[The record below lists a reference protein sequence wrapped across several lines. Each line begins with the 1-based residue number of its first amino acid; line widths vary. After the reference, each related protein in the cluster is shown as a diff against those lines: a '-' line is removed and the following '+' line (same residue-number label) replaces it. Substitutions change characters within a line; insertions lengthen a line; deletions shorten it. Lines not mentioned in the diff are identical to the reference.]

1 MPLPSEPKVMGDT
14 VAAKEYG
21 ARVKPAA
28 LQKASSAKPSQP
40 AKSAK
45 PKKTMTPAVT
55 PAAPQT
61 TAAAKKPVKKTA
73 VKKTVAPKTTPVS
86 CDVEKLGASRLRS
99 PRNEASETKP
109 RLFVLDTNVL
119 LHDPMSIFRF
129 EEHDVFLPMMTL
141 EELDN
146 HKTGLSDIARNA
158 RQVSRSIDQL
168 IESEKGAVK
177 DGIHLNA
184 LGNTEARGRLFFE
197 TEALTAPLP
206 AGLPAGKAD
215 NQILAC
221 VRALTDKFPDKAV
234 VLVSKD
240 INMRIKA
247 TALGMAAEDYFN
259 DKTIDDTDILYTGR
273 TVIDAAA
280 WEAIGKTLTSWQAD
294 GRTWYR
300 FKVQPSLPLYVNEFV
315 SGEDG
320 EFVAQVESVEDGCV
334 TLATLTDYLQPKNAV
349 WGVRARNLEQSM
361 ALNLLMNPDIDFVTI
376 LGQAGTGKTLLTL
389 AAALTQTLD
398 ARKFSEII
406 FTRATVS
413 VGEDI
418 GFLPGTE
425 EEKMQPWMGA
435 LEDNLEVLQK
445 SERGTS
451 DWTRNAANDLIKSR
465 IRVKSMSFM
474 RGRTFLNKLVI
485 IDEAQNLSP
494 KQMKT
499 LITRAGPGSKIV
511 CLGNIAQIDTPYL
524 TEGSSGL
531 TYVVDRFKGWKHAGH
546 ITLARGERSRLAD
559 YATDVL

>member
-21 ARVKPAA
+21 ARVKPSA
-28 LQKASSAKPSQP
+28 LQKASTAKPT
-40 AKSAK
+40 KSAK
-45 PKKTMTPAVT
+45 PKKTMAPAVT
-55 PAAPQT
+55 PAAPQP

-73 VKKTVAPKTTPVS
+73 VKKNVPQKTTPVS
-86 CDVEKLGASRLRS
+86 FDTEKLGASRLRS

-435 LEDNLEVLQK
+435 LEDKLEVLQK
-445 SERGTS
+445 TERGTN

>member
-21 ARVKPAA
+21 ARVKPSA
-28 LQKASSAKPSQP
+28 LQKASTAKPT
-40 AKSAK
+40 KSAK
-45 PKKTMTPAVT
+45 PKKTMAPAVT
-55 PAAPQT
+55 PAAPQP

-73 VKKTVAPKTTPVS
+73 VKKNVPQKTTPVS
-86 CDVEKLGASRLRS
+86 FDTEKLGASRLRS

-445 SERGTS
+445 TERGTN

-524 TEGSSGL
+524 TEGSLGL